1 MWQFLTEAMTLTGRG
16 GVLGVMVGG
25 LVAALVN
32 AFSPFPARLQPG
44 WVAAAIVTSLAVGLV
59 FGLWPARRASRIDPI
74 EALRY
79 E

>member
-1 MWQFLTEAMTLTGRG
+1 MWQFLTEAMTLTAVG
-16 GVLGVMVGG
+16 GVLGVAVGG
-25 LVAALVN
+25 GVAALVN
-32 AFSPFPARLQPG
+32 AFSPFPARLQPT
-44 WVAAAIVTSLAVGLV
+44 WVAVALLTSLAVGLV